1 MIFLTGGT
9 GMLGAHLLFDL
20 TNSGEKVCALKR
32 KHSDMLPVKKI
43 FSWCGDSEERLFR
56 QIEWRE
62 GDMLDISSLRDGM
75 EGADAVI
82 HSAARLSFDPRDRA
96 AMLHEN
102 AEGTRYLVD
111 LAIELGI
118 PKFCHVSS
126 VGALGDAETGLP
138 VNEEF
143 SWKNDRQRSAY
154 AESKFQ
160 SEMEVWRGVQE
171 GLSCVI
177 VNPSVIL
184 GPGNWE
190 SGSPRFFKTVQDGL
204 RFYPPGGTGFVD
216 VRDVSGIIQALVT
229 SGDWDTI
236 QNNRYVVSAENLLYR
251 NLFGMIA
258 RAIGKPE
265 PTIRAGRMLLQAGWK
280 ASRVVSLLTGS
291 KPALTRDTARSSAR
305 VTAYDGSK
313 ITSLLNFSYTPVN
326 QTIHNIGKI
335 FLEDNYTG
343 TTRPA
348 HLNFQ

>member
-1 MIFLTGGT
+1 M
-9 GMLGAHLLFDL
+9 FDL
-20 TNSGEKVCALKR
+20 ANRGEQVCALKR
-32 KHSDMLPVKKI
+32 KNSDLFPVKKI
-43 FSWCGDSEERLFR
+43 FSWYGDKEERLFR

-62 GDMLDISSLRDGM
+62 GEMLDKSSLRDGL
-75 EGADAVI
+75 EGADTVI
-82 HSAARLSFDPRDRA
+82 HSAARLSFDPRDRS
-96 AMLHEN
+96 AMLYEN

-111 LAIELGI
+111 LALEHGI
-118 PKFCHVSS
+118 SRFCHVSS
-126 VGALGDAETGLP
+126 VAALGEADSGMAARED
-138 VNEEF
+138 F
-143 SWKNDRQRSAY
+143 SWKNDRRRSAY

-190 SGSPRFFKTVQDGL
+190 SGSPRFFRTVDEGL

-216 VRDVSGIIQALVT
+216 VGDVSRAILGLLK
-229 SGDWDTI
+229 SGDWED
-236 QNNRYVVSAENLLYR
+236 NKNARYIVSAENLLYR
-251 NLFGMIA
+251 DLFGMIA

-326 QTIHNIGKI
+326 QTIQNIGKI
-335 FLEDNYTG
+335 FLEDHRIATAPPLLQIFPKKG
-343 TTRPA
+343 KV
-348 HLNFQ
+348 L